1 MEMEKKK
8 RGRPRKTG
16 DTVQF
21 WQFVRA
27 GVAMC
32 AYDEA
37 RRSDEKRSAAVRH
50 AVQFVKQLYP
60 EMPIST
66 TEVNRILA
74 AWRPRSSHTIFR
86 FERSS
91 PSEEDI
97 ARNRLIREQLA
108 TLQGKKDLR
117 LPQLPNYDLARDAAA
132 FTFSFAERPNYPRHN
147 RKIR

>member
-8 RGRPRKTG
+8 RGRPRKAG
-16 DTVQF
+16 DTVQL

-37 RRSDEKRSAAVRH
+37 RGSGEKHSAAVRH
-50 AVQFVKQLYP
+50 AAQFVKQLHP

-66 TEVNRILA
+66 TEVKRILA

-91 PSEEDI
+91 LGAEDRI
-97 ARNRLIREQLA
+97 MHRLLREQLA
-108 TLQGKKDLR
+108 MLKGKKGLN
-117 LPQLPNYDLARDAAA
+117 L
-132 FTFSFAERPNYPRHN
+132 
-147 RKIR
+147 